1 MKLQTAEKTEYA
13 FYRGDELVT
22 IGTMEEIAEET
33 GLALAT
39 VQFYASPIA
48 AKRGYKSAVVNLD
61 SEEELE
67 QRISVMPDHDR
78 IQELMKQTGWT
89 KTGIGVA
96 IGRSENFMSTLL
108 GMKGG
113 TKLVNLERM
122 AELFSVDVVELIEEA
137 TE

>member
-1 MKLQTAEKTEYA
+1 MAEEYA

-61 SEEELE
+61 SEEEAE
-67 QRISVMPDHDR
+67 QRKSVVPNYER
-78 IQELMKQTGWT
+78 IQELIEQSGRT
-89 KTGIGVA
+89 KSSVGLA
-96 IGRSENFMSTLL
+96 IGRSEKFVNVLL
-108 GMKGG
+108 GLRGG
-113 TKLVNLERM
+113 TKLINLERM
-122 AELFSVDVVELIEEA
+122 AELFGVDVAELIEEA